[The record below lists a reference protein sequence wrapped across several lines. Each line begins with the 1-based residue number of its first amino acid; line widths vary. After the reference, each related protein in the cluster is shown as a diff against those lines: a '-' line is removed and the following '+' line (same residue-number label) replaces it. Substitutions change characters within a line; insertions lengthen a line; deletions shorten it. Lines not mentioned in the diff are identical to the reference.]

1 MTAGKPIDDARLVA
15 GIEAPGYAANYTRK
29 R

>member
-1 MTAGKPIDDARLVA
+1 VAGQPIDDARLVP
-15 GIEAPGYAANYTRK
+15 GLTAPEYARAYTRK